1 MSRGLAIIITGTVGV
16 GKTTTMAALTA
27 YLEDHGVSCAGIDM
41 DALRW
46 FYPHPEGDRFGSSVG
61 RKHLAYLAAS
71 YHELGIPLL
80 VLADVVEQEN
90 DRSALA
96 AAMPQYDVHV
106 VRLRLGLDAVA
117 DRLRQREDPERLA
130 WYVHRAPELEAIQD
144 EAGVGDTIINI
155 GDRSP
160 REIANLLADQLH
172 LLARHTYPDER
183 E

>member
-1 MSRGLAIIITGTVGV
+1 MSRGRAIIITGTVGV

-27 YLEDHGVSCAGIDM
+27 WLEDREVSCAGIDM

-71 YHELGIPLL
+71 YHELGIPLI

-106 VRLRLGLDAVA
+106 VRLRLGMDDVSA
-117 DRLRQREDPERLA
+117 RLRQREDPERLD
-130 WYVHRAPELEAIQD
+130 WYLHRAPELEAIQD
-144 EAGVGDTIINI
+144 DAGVGDTTIDIS
-155 GDRSP
+155 DRSP
-160 REIANLLADQLH
+160 REIAVEIATILRLI
-172 LLARHTYPDER
+172 P
-183 E
+183 